1 MTAGREVSHVSA
13 HFDPLLAEHA
23 RRLRKE
29 ATAGR
34 VLVAEVTNPE
44 HPLLPQ
50 RARAELVAALADV
63 DYVVLADGGP
73 VDASDSDATQWLVER
88 VRGRSNGGPSS

>member
-1 MTAGREVSHVSA
+1 M
-13 HFDPLLAEHA
+13 
-23 RRLRKE
+23 RRLRNE
-29 ATAGR
+29 ATMGR

-63 DYVVLADGGP
+63 DYVILAEGGP
-73 VDASDSDATQWLVER
+73 SEATDSDVTRWLVER
-88 VRGRSNGGPSS
+88 IRSRSNGGSSS